1 MKALDELLVNMRIA
15 AREIGCFV
23 ALSEVLLD
31 W

>member
-23 ALSEVLLD
+23 PLSEVFA
-31 W
+31 